1 MEMVYISKLQET
13 TLKLVDNMINEG
25 KTFDEITDEL
35 CKQHYSFMV
44 EKKNG
49 RYNKNHLLLYKMK
62 LDGNKIVSEDY
73 SFVDLVQKRGKVT
86 WESIRLF

>member
-1 MEMVYISKLQET
+1 MEMVYIDKLQET

-86 WESIRLF
+86 WESVKIF

>member
-49 RYNKNHLLLYKMK
+49 RYNKNHLLLF
-62 LDGNKIVSEDY
+62 I
-73 SFVDLVQKRGKVT
+73 T
-86 WESIRLF
+86 

>member
-13 TLKLVDNMINEG
+13 TLKLVDDLINRG
-25 KTFDEITDEL
+25 KSFDEIVAEL
-35 CKQHYSFMV
+35 CKQHYSFRV

-49 RYNKNHLLLYKMK
+49 KYNKNHLMLYKMEIE
-62 LDGNKIVSEDY
+62 GNKILSEDY

>member
-1 MEMVYISKLQET
+1 MEMVYIDKLQET

-86 WESIRLF
+86 WETVRLF

>member
-1 MEMVYISKLQET
+1 MEMVYVDKLQET

-25 KTFDEITDEL
+25 KTFDEIVAEL
-35 CKQHYSFMV
+35 CKQHYYFMV

-49 RYNKNHLLLYKMK
+49 RYNKNHLLLYKMQ

-86 WESIRLF
+86 WESVRLF

>member
-86 WESIRLF
+86 WETVKLH

>member
-1 MEMVYISKLQET
+1 MVYISKLQET

-62 LDGNKIVSEDY
+62 LDGNKIISEDY

>member
-25 KTFDEITDEL
+25 KTFDEIVAEL

-49 RYNKNHLLLYKMK
+49 RYNKNHLLLYKIN

-86 WESIRLF
+86 WETINLH

>member
-1 MEMVYISKLQET
+1 MVYISKLQET

-49 RYNKNHLLLYKMK
+49 RYNKNHLLLYKME

-86 WESIRLF
+86 WETIRLF

>member
-1 MEMVYISKLQET
+1 MPQ
-13 TLKLVDNMINEG
+13 

-86 WESIRLF
+86 WETIRLF

>member
-13 TLKLVDNMINEG
+13 TLKLIDNIINEE

-86 WESIRLF
+86 WETIRLF

>member
-1 MEMVYISKLQET
+1 MIYISKLQET

-49 RYNKNHLLLYKMK
+49 RYNKNHLLLYKME

>member
-1 MEMVYISKLQET
+1 MVYISKLQET

>member
-86 WESIRLF
+86 WETINLH

>member
-86 WESIRLF
+86 WETIRLF